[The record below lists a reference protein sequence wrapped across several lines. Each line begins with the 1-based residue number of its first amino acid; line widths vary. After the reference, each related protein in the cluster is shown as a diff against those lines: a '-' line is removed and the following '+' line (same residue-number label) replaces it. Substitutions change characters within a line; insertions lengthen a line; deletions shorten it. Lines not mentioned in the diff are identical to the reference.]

1 MNGYVLLH
9 LLPHKKYHLKI
20 LDYYSSC
27 KQREISIAFS
37 RDAFQFD
44 FESSNSPFPHL
55 HSSNSPFPHLHAPL
69 KSFLLSL
76 SSEGFFCDR
85 IGKICLSQSIRV
97 GTKFKYNKQYSRKI
111 IRTYGGGSY
120 PS

>member
-55 HSSNSPFPHLHAPL
+55 HAPL

-76 SSEGFFCDR
+76 SSKGFFCDR
-85 IGKICLSQSIRV
+85 IGKICLSQSIGV
-97 GTKFKYNKQYSRKI
+97 GTKFKYKKQYSRKI
-111 IRTYGGGSY
+111 IRTYGGGGY